1 MPTPTL
7 EEYLETIYKLAQ
19 KGAVRPTQVAD
30 SIGVSGPTVT
40 ATLRRLETQGLV
52 ERTPDGG
59 VLLSDDGL
67 RSALDIVRRHR
78 IAERFLVDVLGLDIG
93 EAHEDACLL
102 EHALSPRVLLA
113 LEQYLDSPEVCPHG
127 YPIPASDGSVA
138 AVNGR
143 PLSDLVQGESA
154 VVLQIAEDDDA
165 VLSYLASL
173 GLLPGTKVTVLE
185 TAPFG
190 GPLVVEVGDSRPAL
204 AREIAAL
211 VLVNSPGPGS

>member
-1 MPTPTL
+1 MPTATL

-67 RSALDIVRRHR
+67 CSALDIVRRHR

-190 GPLVVEVGDSRPAL
+190 GPLVVEVGDSHPAL